1 MKFLKSKKISVCILV
16 IAGFLLPVVS
26 VAQCMFHP
34 IAMKQK
40 ITASQFAVLGKVSS
54 QHCYMDNKGNIYTLN
69 KIDITAWL
77 KNYRA
82 NTNDIYV
89 ITEGGVLGNKAQITE
104 PAIQL
109 QHGKEYFLMLQK
121 DNLLNDDKNFRQSK
135 PSKIQAYV
143 YADAQGALLLQD
155 GSYHDITDNSA
166 FSEEVL
172 LQKIYTYSKQV
183 AKRPDGSLFAARK
196 NSSTSTDAVAAITI
210 TSISPNPGI
219 AGTIRTSD
227 FLLITGSGFGSVTG
241 TVSFKNA
248 DDGGATYI
256 APLYSTDYIKWTNDS
271 IIVKIPSNA
280 GTGKIRVRGT
290 LSTSVL
296 TISYAHISINSSFSG
311 FTDVTRQRYY
321 LRNKNDS
328 GGYTF
333 KYNTTSG
340 FNAKSVAKSAFSRA
354 LNTWTCNTGINWTA
368 SGPTAAA
375 FADDNVNVV
384 LFDPSLPD
392 GVLGRAT
399 SRFSGG
405 ATGSCDQ
412 ANTVW
417 YLEEVDVQFKDIPV
431 TGYTWNFGAAT
442 PSSTQYSFQSVA
454 LHELGHAHGLGHSIA
469 PNQVMYYSI
478 ANGVKHLVLSA
489 GEIDGGL
496 LKMSYST
503 VATCFNPTG
512 SGSRMITDTSCTSK
526 QVADIAAN
534 YQATQNVSTTKWLLY
549 PNPATNLLYIR
560 SAEGE
565 ELRLINASGFA
576 VKQVILQPG
585 LNKIDV
591 SNVSN
596 GVYYIQSNKTN
607 QRTKITVLH

>member
-1 MKFLKSKKISVCILV
+1 
-16 IAGFLLPVVS
+16 
-26 VAQCMFHP
+26 
-34 IAMKQK
+34 
-40 ITASQFAVLGKVSS
+40 
-54 QHCYMDNKGNIYTLN
+54 
-69 KIDITAWL
+69 
-77 KNYRA
+77 
-82 NTNDIYV
+82 
-89 ITEGGVLGNKAQITE
+89 
-104 PAIQL
+104 
-109 QHGKEYFLMLQK
+109 
-121 DNLLNDDKNFRQSK
+121 
-135 PSKIQAYV
+135 
-143 YADAQGALLLQD
+143 
-155 GSYHDITDNSA
+155 
-166 FSEEVL
+166 
-172 LQKIYTYSKQV
+172 
-183 AKRPDGSLFAARK
+183 
-196 NSSTSTDAVAAITI
+196 
-210 TSISPNPGI
+210 
-219 AGTIRTSD
+219 
-227 FLLITGSGFGSVTG
+227 
-241 TVSFKNA
+241 
-248 DDGGATYI
+248 
-256 APLYSTDYIKWTNDS
+256 
-271 IIVKIPSNA
+271 
-280 GTGKIRVRGT
+280 
-290 LSTSVL
+290 
-296 TISYAHISINSSFSG
+296 
-311 FTDVTRQRYY
+311 
-321 LRNKNDS
+321 
-328 GGYTF
+328 
-333 KYNTTSG
+333 
-340 FNAKSVAKSAFSRA
+340 
-354 LNTWTCNTGINWTA
+354 
-368 SGPTAAA
+368 
-375 FADDNVNVV
+375 
-384 LFDPSLPD
+384 LPD

-526 QVADIAAN
+526 QVADVAAN
-534 YQATQNVSTTKWLLY
+534 YQAAQNVSATKWLVY

-565 ELRLINASGFA
+565 ELRLINASGIA
-576 VKQVILQPG
+576 VKQMILHPG

-591 SNVSN
+591 SSISN